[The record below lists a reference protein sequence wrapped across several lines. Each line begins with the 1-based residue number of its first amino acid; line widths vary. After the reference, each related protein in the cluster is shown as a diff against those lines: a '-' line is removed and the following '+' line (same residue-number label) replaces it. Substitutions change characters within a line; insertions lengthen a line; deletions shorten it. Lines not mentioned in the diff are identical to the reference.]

1 MRILE
6 PCAASAR
13 IALSMCRCAS
23 GVEAR
28 PSRERAPMGSPS
40 PGVSTLT
47 RLFCPALSTG
57 VLAPSGAALLA
68 ARMQV

>member
-28 PSRERAPMGSPS
+28 PSRERAPVALAGCFDADAA
-40 PGVSTLT
+40 
-47 RLFCPALSTG
+47 FCPALSTG

-68 ARMQV
+68 ARIQV